1 MLTRLG
7 ETPLQDRGFVAP
19 FVLLNRELRS
29 AGGRVLPVT
38 IGILG
43 LTPPETLNWNQC
55 QLEGKLYARPM
66 VGIYVRAPYFHRAVS
81 RCCRRIR
88 S

>member
-1 MLTRLG
+1 
-7 ETPLQDRGFVAP
+7 
-19 FVLLNRELRS
+19 VLLNRELRS

-66 VGIYVRAPYFHRAVS
+66 VGIYVGK
-81 RCCRRIR
+81 
-88 S
+88 